1 MQLNPEELIGC
12 SVGPFIVEELIGE
25 GGFAWVFAAHRNDDN
40 SHAALKILKPRYA
53 GDPEFEARF
62 RNEYTFASEL
72 LHPNVVRIL
81 DVGQADKFTYFSMD
95 LYPDSV
101 AFLIDREK
109 HVAEDALLRIATDV
123 TAGLTFAHE
132 KGIVHRDIK
141 PDNILL
147 KADGTAVISDF
158 GIAKAVSGYVTATGV
173 NMTIGTPRYI
183 SPEQAQGRKL
193 DGRSDLY
200 SLGVTLYKAATGEA
214 PFRSTDWFELARMH
228 IEDQPKRPREQR
240 PDLSERFERIVLRCL
255 AKHPDDRY
263 ASSEILHDE
272 LCHIADSNRRT
283 SAFGIAP
290 TPTVELELASRKEQ
304 RHFWPKVLAAIM
316 MIAIIAAAV
325 VFLGR

>member
-1 MQLNPEELIGC
+1 VNSEELVGHN
-12 SVGPFIVEELIGE
+12 VGPYVVDALIGE
-25 GGFAWVFAAHRNDDN
+25 GGFAWVFSAHRADD
-40 SHAALKILKPRYA
+40 SARAALKVLKPRYA
-53 GDPEFEARF
+53 GDKEFEARF

-72 LHPNVVRIL
+72 THPNVVKIL
-81 DVGQADKFTYFSMD
+81 DVGKDSHLTYFSMD
-95 LYPDSV
+95 LYPGSV
-101 AFLIDREK
+101 AFLIDREIRIS
-109 HVAEDALLRIATDV
+109 EDKLIQIATDV
-123 TAGLTFAHE
+123 TAGLAFAHD

-147 KADGTAVISDF
+147 ESDGTAVISDF

-173 NMTIGTPRYI
+173 NMTIGTPQYI

-228 IEDQPKRPREQR
+228 VEEAPSGPRKKR

-263 ASSEILHDE
+263 ASSEVLLDE
-272 LCHIADSNRRT
+272 LRHIADDRRT
-283 SAFGIAP
+283 TNEFGVAP
-290 TPTVELELASRKEQ
+290 RPTAELKAVGNRERRYAGL
-304 RHFWPKVLAAIM
+304 KVLGAILL
-316 MIAIIAAAV
+316 IAV
-325 VFLGR
+325 VAALIVVLGR